1 MTAAEDQSGPLVDA
15 SLRRFTGYGMK
26 RAFNAIQADV
36 NRTLKPFG
44 LRMVTFSALS
54 VIGDRSGLRQSELAA
69 ALSIERPNLVVLVD
83 ELEQAGLITR
93 DRVATDRRAYAL
105 ALTLKGRRLLSN
117 ATEAVATHDARMTAA
132 LTEDDKAHLTRMLAA
147 IEQAGEGR

>member
-1 MTAAEDQSGPLVDA
+1 MTAAEDQTAPVADR
-15 SLRRFTGYGMK
+15 SLREFTGYGMK

-54 VIGDRSGLRQSELAA
+54 VIGETPGLRQSDLAA

-93 DRVATDRRAYAL
+93 DRVETDRRAYAL
-105 ALTLKGRRLLSN
+105 APTLKGRRLLAR
-117 ATEAVATHDARMTAA
+117 ATKAVRAHDARMTAA
-132 LTEDDKAHLTRMLAA
+132 LSDGDKARLSVMLAA
-147 IEQAGEGR
+147 IERAGEGR

>member
-1 MTAAEDQSGPLVDA
+1 MSVTDTT
-15 SLRRFTGYGMK
+15 LRRFAGYGMK

-54 VIGDRSGLRQSELAA
+54 VIGENPGLSQAQLAA

-83 ELEQAGLITR
+83 DLEQAGLITR
-93 DRVATDRRAYAL
+93 DRLATDRRAYAL
-105 ALTLKGRRLLSN
+105 NLTPEGAQRLKE
-117 ATEAVATHDARMTAA
+117 ATRAATAHDARMTGA
-132 LTEDDKAHLTRMLAA
+132 LSKADRAHLLDMLGA
-147 IEQAGEGR
+147 IERAGEGPIG

>member
-1 MTAAEDQSGPLVDA
+1 MSGPDT

-54 VIGDRSGLRQSELAA
+54 VIAEKPGLSQAHLAD

-83 ELEQAGLITR
+83 ELEQAGLIAR
-93 DRVATDRRAYAL
+93 DRQASDRRAYAL
-105 ALTLKGRRLLSN
+105 TLTNEGARVLKR
-117 ATEAVATHDARMTAA
+117 ADAAVMAHDAHMTKA
-132 LTEDDKAHLTRMLAA
+132 LSKADRARLMDMLMA
-147 IEQAGEGR
+147 IERAGEAPA

>member
-1 MTAAEDQSGPLVDA
+1 MSGPDT

-54 VIGDRSGLRQSELAA
+54 VIAEKPGLSQAHLAD

-83 ELEQAGLITR
+83 ELEQAGLIAR
-93 DRVATDRRAYAL
+93 DRQASDRRAYAL
-105 ALTLKGRRLLSN
+105 TLTNEGARVLKR
-117 ATEAVATHDARMTAA
+117 ADAAVMAHDAHMTTA
-132 LTEDDKAHLTRMLAA
+132 LSKADRARLMDMLMA
-147 IEQAGEGR
+147 IERAGEAPA

>member
-1 MTAAEDQSGPLVDA
+1 MSGPDT

-54 VIGDRSGLRQSELAA
+54 VIAEKPGLSQAHLAD

-83 ELEQAGLITR
+83 ELEQAGLIAR
-93 DRVATDRRAYAL
+93 DRQASDRRAYAL
-105 ALTLKGRRLLSN
+105 TLTKEGARILKR
-117 ATEAVATHDARMTAA
+117 ADAAVMAHDARMTTA
-132 LTEDDKAHLTRMLAA
+132 LSKADRARLMDMLMA
-147 IEQAGEGR
+147 IERAGEAPA

>member
-1 MTAAEDQSGPLVDA
+1 MSGPDTR
-15 SLRRFTGYGMK
+15 LRRFTGYGMK

-54 VIGDRSGLRQSELAA
+54 VIAEKPGLSQAHLAD

-83 ELEQAGLITR
+83 ELEQAGLIAR
-93 DRVATDRRAYAL
+93 DRHASDRRAYAL
-105 ALTLKGRRLLSN
+105 ALTNEGARVLKR
-117 ATEAVATHDARMTAA
+117 ADAAVMAHDAHMTKA
-132 LTEDDKAHLTRMLAA
+132 LSKADRARLMDMLMA
-147 IEQAGEGR
+147 IERAGEAPA

>member
-1 MTAAEDQSGPLVDA
+1 MSGPDTR
-15 SLRRFTGYGMK
+15 LRRFTGYGMK

-54 VIGDRSGLRQSELAA
+54 VIAEKPGLSQAQLAD

-83 ELEQAGLITR
+83 ELEQAGLIAR
-93 DRVATDRRAYAL
+93 DRHASDRRAYAL
-105 ALTLKGRRLLSN
+105 ALTNEGARVLKR
-117 ATEAVATHDARMTAA
+117 ADAAVMAHDAHMTKA
-132 LTEDDKAHLTRMLAA
+132 LSKADRARLMDMLMA
-147 IEQAGEGR
+147 IERAGEAAT